1 MRKAARNQPL
11 PQEEVSRLLSLQGP
25 ALKARCFALYQA
37 GWTLAA
43 IGDPLSRAR
52 STIRSWVNTGPY
64 STPQE
69 NIPLPQDRSYVPK
82 RPKKPEITPQ
92 QRQTI
97 QNLAPTARKHRSRL
111 PSHHPSAQANQELT
125 ALCIKLHAQGA
136 PIQEL
141 ADIAG
146 VTYRA
151 MYRRVKTQDVS

>member
-11 PQEEVSRLLSLQGP
+11 PPEEVSILLSLQGTP
-25 ALKARCFALYQA
+25 LKARCFALYQA

-64 STPQE
+64 STD
-69 NIPLPQDRSYVPK
+69 NITVPHPEDRSYVPK
-82 RPKKPEITPQ
+82 RPRKPEIHEDE
-92 QRQTI
+92 RLAI
-97 QNLAPTARKHRSRL
+97 QELAPIARRYRSRL
-111 PSHHPSAQANQELT
+111 PSHHPSALANQELT
-125 ALCIKLHAQGA
+125 ILCMQLHLEGV

-151 MYRRVKTQDVS
+151 MYRRVKDVR